1 MTSVIATEVWGVQ
14 GSVVLLKRGRCGG
27 HMAEEESNG
36 YTDPL
41 FDDVNDG
48 AIFANKDILRVGW
61 VPEDQDLIIGRDEEI
76 ETLAGYINPLVRGEQ
91 PDHVMVFGKTGT
103 GKSLITR
110 HVARRA
116 CNAARSRDI
125 AYNYVD
131 CKQFK
136 TEAQTFAE
144 LALQF
149 NDPEETDQTVPE
161 TGLSTARYKQRLWD
175 ALDASYDGALVIL
188 DEMDK
193 LENENT
199 VLELSRA
206 VEDRKISVPLGII
219 AISNRIGYIEDF
231 QARVES
237 SFDPK
242 DIQTGPYDATT
253 LRAIMESREQ
263 AFQDG
268 ALSSGVIPKAAALAA
283 QEHGDARKA
292 MQILRHAGELAAR
305 EDAEMVTE
313 EHVQNARREAEKNRF
328 GETLQTAT
336 NQEKL
341 MLLALAQLAASTDRI
356 RFKQSHHYD
365 QYRNLAEAM
374 EMNVLSQRR
383 FRDLVKDYAL
393 LEVLET
399 ERRNFGLDGGI
410 QRLNR
415 MLVDPEIVR
424 EVILLDDPFGP
435 LRGQLDD
442 VVTDRPA
449 TDE

>member
-1 MTSVIATEVWGVQ
+1 MVD
-14 GSVVLLKRGRCGG
+14 
-27 HMAEEESNG
+27 EEASGG

-41 FDDVNDG
+41 FDDVRDG
-48 AIFANKDILRVGW
+48 GIFADKDILRVGW
-61 VPEDQDLIIGRDEEI
+61 VPENQDLIIGRDGEI
-76 ETLAGYINPLVRGEQ
+76 ETLATYLSPLVRGDQ
-91 PDHVMVFGKTGT
+91 PDHVIVYGKTGT

-116 CNAARSRDI
+116 REAARPMDV
-125 AYNYVD
+125 AYEYVD

-136 TEAQTFAE
+136 TEAQVFAQ

-149 NDPEETDQTVPE
+149 NDPDDTDQTVPE

-175 ALDASYDGALVIL
+175 ALNASYDGALVIL

-193 LENENT
+193 LKTENP

-206 VEDRKISVPLGII
+206 VEDRKIDIPLGVIV
-219 AISNRIGYIEDF
+219 ISNRIGYIEDF

-242 DIQTGPYDATT
+242 DIQTGPYDAHT
-253 LRAIMESREQ
+253 LREIMESRQQ
-263 AFQDG
+263 AFREG

-305 EDAEMVTE
+305 ESEETVTE
-313 EHVQNARREAEKNRF
+313 AHVQEARREAEKNRF
-328 GETLQTAT
+328 GETLQNAT

-341 MLLALAQLAASTDRI
+341 MLLALAQLTIEADRTQ
-356 RFKQSHHYD
+356 FKQSLHYD
-365 QYRNLAEAM
+365 QYTTLANALDTT
-374 EMNVLSQRR
+374 VLSQRR

-399 ERRNFGLDGGI
+399 ERRNFGFDGGI
-410 QRLNR
+410 HRLNR
-415 MLVDPEIVR
+415 LLVNPDVAR
-424 EVILLDDPFGP
+424 EVILLDDPFTS
-435 LRGQLDD
+435 LQGQLDGLT
-442 VVTDRPA
+442 TDYPT